1 MDYLNQIAK
10 LKDKLHC
17 EIVQQATSKTAMV
30 QDDCDGML
38 VLKEPI
44 TVVKEY
50 YRPYCGDE
58 GYPTEEVDIVGINC
72 NTGELVSYQGNED
85 RWIRYNQLT
94 LEEMTVL
101 HLRVVQQKDYS
112 FTKNRQLV

>member
-1 MDYLNQIAK
+1 MDYINQIAR

-17 EIVQQATSKTAMV
+17 EIVQQATCKTAMV

-38 VLKEPI
+38 ALKEPI

-72 NTGELVSYQGNED
+72 ITGELVSYQGNED

-94 LEEMTVL
+94 LEEMAVL

>member
-1 MDYLNQIAK
+1 MDYLNQITQ
-10 LKDKLHC
+10 LKDKLHR

-38 VLKEPI
+38 TLKEPI

-94 LEEMTVL
+94 LEEMAVL